1 MSIKFALQRAVLGVL
16 LDTIGLQNM
25 TEEDFAFVEMSGEY
39 GSRRDKDNS
48 DVHQDEATHI
58 MPTAAPFPLPSAPG
72 LDNPPQPDLT
82 PKNTG
87 SVDPAPMLDRGP
99 EPQSVGDTIST
110 EPPAEAGTD
119 GDEPMPDYTTLGA
132 R

>member
-1 MSIKFALQRAVLGVL
+1 MSIKFALQRAVMGAL
-16 LDTIGLQNM
+16 LDTIGLQSM
-25 TEEDFAFVEMSGEY
+25 TKEDFAFVEMSGEY

-48 DVHQDEATHI
+48 DVHEVEATHI
-58 MPTAAPFPLPSAPG
+58 MPQAKPFAVPPVA
-72 LDNPPQPDLT
+72 PPQPDLT

-119 GDEPMPDYTTLGA
+119 GDGPMPDYTSLGA